1 MNMLLKIWQYLVR
14 PNKAITDVEQRR
26 QSQLLAGVLLGLTL
40 TAVAALSYSV
50 VRDGISEAMVYS
62 WSAVLVSVGIYFLNR
77 SGRFRLAA
85 YIYVGFTFSLF
96 YIVPVL
102 IDSPDWLLYNNLVVI
117 LAAILLPHLTLAVFI
132 AGFVGHFILSSL
144 FPFTLSI
151 DNYTTTIAFVILG
164 PAILVFVRHRAALE
178 EERQEELRAANEAL
192 RASEAALEERVAART
207 RDLKLASDVA
217 RQLTTVLDLKEL
229 LPQLVAQTKAA
240 FNLYFVSIFL
250 YQPETQ
256 RLTLAAGTGEV
267 GRKMQ
272 AEGIGFHLDAIP
284 SLVAKA
290 AREQQSIVVND
301 VTQTEAH
308 AQNPNLPDTKSEAVF
323 PMFVG
328 DELIGVLGT
337 QSEIRNRFGPDDI
350 DIFNILSEQVGIA
363 VKNAQLFEIQKQQ
376 AAQLLKADQTKSQF
390 LASMSHELRTP
401 LNAIIN
407 FTEMISMEMIG
418 PVNMDQKGL
427 LDQSL
432 ESSQHLLHLINDVLD
447 ISKIQAGQLA
457 LFVEDDVDL
466 LAEVNSAV
474 AMVEPL
480 VNDKMVALVK
490 DIDDDLPVMS
500 ADKRRVR
507 QIVLNL
513 LANAAKFT
521 DEGSI
526 TLSVKKQNGQILLAV
541 ADTGPGISK
550 EMQDH
555 IFEPFLQTE
564 DGLKHAEG
572 TGLGLPITK
581 SLVMAHGGQLWL
593 ESEPGQGAAFFV
605 TLPVKAASPA
615 TGSQDVPA
623 NAPTAVPAGMLVQ

>member
-85 YIYVGFTFSLF
+85 YIYVGFTFALF

-102 IDSPDWLLYNNLVVI
+102 IESPGWLLYSNLVVI

-132 AGFVGHFILSSL
+132 VGFVGHIILSLL

-151 DNYTTTIAFVILG
+151 DNYTTAIAFVLLG

-178 EERQEELRAANEAL
+178 EERQEELWAANEAL

-256 RLTLAAGTGEV
+256 RLTLAAGTGEA
-267 GRKMQ
+267 GRKML
-272 AEGIGFHLDAIP
+272 AEGIGFQLDAKP

-290 AREQQSIVVND
+290 ARERQSVVVND

-323 PMFVG
+323 PMLVG

-337 QSEIRNRFGPDDI
+337 QSEIGNRFGPDDVE
-350 DIFNILSEQVGIA
+350 IFNILAEQIAIA
-363 VKNAQLFEIQKQQ
+363 VKNAQLFE
-376 AAQLLKADQTKSQF
+376 AQVELADELRKADETKSQF

-407 FTEMISMEMIG
+407 FTEMISLEMMG
-418 PVNMDQKGL
+418 PVNEDQKGL
-427 LDQSL
+427 LNQTLD
-432 ESSQHLLHLINDVLD
+432 SSQHLLNLINDVLD
-447 ISKIQAGQLA
+447 ISKIQAGRLA
-457 LFVEDDVDL
+457 LYVEDDVDL
-466 LAEVNSAV
+466 QTELNSAV
-474 AMVEPL
+474 AMVEPILLNKPVRL
-480 VNDKMVALVK
+480 VQDV
-490 DIDDDLPVMS
+490 DDTLPPMS
-500 ADKRRVR
+500 GDRRRIR
-507 QIVLNL
+507 QIILNL
-513 LANAAKFT
+513 LTNAAKFT
-521 DEGSI
+521 DEGCI
-526 TLSVKKQNGQILLAV
+526 TLSIKRQDGHILLTV
-541 ADTGPGISK
+541 ADTGPGISA
-550 EMQDH
+550 EMQSF
-555 IFEPFLQTE
+555 IFEPFIQTE
-564 DGLKHAEG
+564 DGLKHAG
-572 TGLGLPITK
+572 GSGLGLPITR
-581 SLVMAHGGQLWL
+581 SLVEAHGGRLWL
-593 ESEPGQGAAFFV
+593 ESEPDVGAAFFV
-605 TLPVKAASPA
+605 TLPVR
-615 TGSQDVPA
+615 
-623 NAPTAVPAGMLVQ
+623 TAERV